1 MSESRPR
8 SLIKPDVDTYADV
21 NIVEPRGL
29 SAIAALLRAR
39 PSSDL
44 AMVGAVLAIA
54 YIGGK
59 LADAKLLA
67 GALAA
72 LGLPLLIWLVTLR
85 EEDHQRADQ
94 ARSHQPRDQPNG

>member
-1 MSESRPR
+1 MSESQPR
-8 SLIKPDVDTYADV
+8 SYLKPDVDTYADV
-21 NIVEPRGL
+21 DVVEPRGL

-44 AMVGAVLAIA
+44 AMVGAVLATA

-67 GALAA
+67 GAVAA
-72 LGLPLLIWLVTLR
+72 LGLPLLMWLLTLR
-85 EEDHQRADQ
+85 KEERHAAQ
-94 ARSHQPRDQPNG
+94 ARPHQPRDQPDG